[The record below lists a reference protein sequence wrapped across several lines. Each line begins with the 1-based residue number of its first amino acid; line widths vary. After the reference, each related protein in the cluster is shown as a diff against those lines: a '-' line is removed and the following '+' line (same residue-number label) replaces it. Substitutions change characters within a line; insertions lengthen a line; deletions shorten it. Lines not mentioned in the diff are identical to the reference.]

1 MVSLGFMLILIIF
14 SLFIFSLYNLRK
26 KEKTLV
32 EKNKQL
38 VESYLNLSFTSKM
51 LIHSLK
57 TSSLSSFCNFL
68 IKEVKE
74 HYNLQELLVID
85 SIKYFSENDP
95 EDNSD
100 SIKASV
106 IKFIKKD
113 TDDLLKKFSDHGVQQ
128 FSIDVNNISHTL
140 YISKLL
146 LAQQSDGLIVCVETK
161 PSLLSKI
168 DRTGLENAI
177 NLLKNRLFYE

>member
-1 MVSLGFMLILIIF
+1 MLLLILIF

-26 KEKTLV
+26 KEKTLT

-38 VESYLNLSFTSKM
+38 VESYLNLSFINKI

-57 TSSLSSFCNFL
+57 TSCSSSFCSFL
-68 IKEVKE
+68 IKEIKE

-85 SIKYFSENDP
+85 SIKYFPEN
-95 EDNSD
+95 NSD
-100 SIKASV
+100 SIKDSV

-113 TDDLLKKFSDHGVQQ
+113 TDNLLKKFPDHGIQQ
-128 FSIDVNNISHTL
+128 FSIDVNNTNHTL

-146 LAQQSDGLIVCVETK
+146 LAQQSDGLIVCVETE